1 MAQITKTMKLLIN
14 PDDYQIAELEQ
25 VTKRYTEACDFV
37 SQYAF
42 EHRLPFRY
50 MELHKQLYRIVR
62 TEFGLKAQ
70 MAISVFKTVCARYNT
85 VQEQLSNKPFRYKDE
100 DGTWKSIP
108 RTIDW
113 LWKPISFC
121 QPQADFVRNRD
132 YAFVVDRK
140 TGKHLISI
148 NTLNDRVRVS
158 YHVPKCFEQ
167 YFDGTWSFGTG
178 KVVSSKGKWYIHIP
192 MTKEIPDEFDVE
204 NAKHIV
210 GIDRGLRFLATT
222 YDEKGKTSFIDGKKV
237 MEKRNKFQQV
247 RSELQARGTKSAKRV
262 LKRISGRENRWMSD
276 VNHQISKTLVDRY
289 GSNTLFVVED
299 LTNVSFDESNLS
311 DRSKQGRKDVRSWAF
326 YQFEQDLIYKA
337 RAVGSDVL
345 KVSAAYTSQ
354 RCPKCGRILKDN
366 RNHTKHEYHCDC
378 CGYRSNDDRVGA
390 MNIQLLGTLFVSGD
404 QNPRFGPR
412 KVK

>member
-1 MAQITKTMKLLIN
+1 MVQITKTMKLLIN

-25 VTKRYTEACDFV
+25 VTKRYAEACNFV
-37 SQYAF
+37 SQNAF

-85 VQEQLSNKPFRYKDE
+85 VQEQLSNKPFRCKDE

-113 LWKPISFC
+113 LWKPISFRR
-121 QPQADFVRNRD
+121 PQADFVRNRD

-178 KVVSSKGKWYIHIP
+178 KVVSLKGKWYIHIP
-192 MTKEIPDEFDVE
+192 MTKEISDEFDVE

-222 YDEKGKTSFIDGKKV
+222 YDEKGKTSFIDGKKI

-354 RCPKCGRILKDN
+354 RCPKCGRILRDN